1 MSYQNILLSIQVP
14 SEPPGDVEASS
25 DDGAI
30 ILTWKHIPNDHIHG
44 VLVGYRIYYRLY
56 DSHGDD
62 HELDLDLDQFSF
74 IDVDH
79 TAFEARIGN
88 LTNFETYEL
97 MVAGFTA
104 AGVGAFS
111 ERTHSRPGKCKNC
124 LYCYVT

>member
-1 MSYQNILLSIQVP
+1 MSCQNILLSFQVP

-104 AGVGAFS
+104 VGVGPFS
-111 ERTHSRPGKCKNC
+111 ERTHSRPGKCKNS
-124 LYCYVT
+124 LYCYI